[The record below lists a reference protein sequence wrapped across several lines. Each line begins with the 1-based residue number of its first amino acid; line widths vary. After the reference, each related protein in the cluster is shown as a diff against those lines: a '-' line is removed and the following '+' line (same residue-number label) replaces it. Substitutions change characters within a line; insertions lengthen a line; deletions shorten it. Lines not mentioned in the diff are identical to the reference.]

1 MLDQAKVYAAYD
13 PDDIAYGIDHL
24 AEQVRLAWSESRLVK
39 FPASYKT
46 CSNIVIAGMG
56 GSALGPDMLQSVFF
70 NNLTVPVTIVRGYD
84 LPAFVDN
91 KTLVLL
97 SSFSGTTEEVLE
109 AAVVAKKRKAKIMA
123 IAAATVGHDR
133 RGEVG
138 LQELAAKEGWPMYVF
153 TPGDLAKQ
161 PRLGTGF
168 SLAGILGMMSTLE
181 YVKFGEADV
190 RRLLTAMG
198 DVLDTCAV
206 DVLVKDN
213 PAKTV
218 AQSLHGRTVF
228 VIGAEHLLGNAHV
241 LSNQINETSKQFA
254 TYFALPELN
263 HHLLEGLTFPKGF
276 IKNVTVL
283 MLRSAHYHERVQKR
297 FKVTADIFERIGIE
311 VIEYDCGGK
320 DAIEECGE
328 VLQYGSFLSYYLAM
342 LNYVNPTPIPFVD
355 EFKERMSAS

>member
-1 MLDQAKVYAAYD
+1 MAHMLDQAKVYAAYD

-56 GSALGPDMLQSVFF
+56 GSALGPEMLQSVFF
-70 NNLTVPVTIVRGYD
+70 NNLMVPVTIVRGYD
-84 LPAFVDN
+84 LPSFVDN

-109 AAVVAKKRKAKIMA
+109 AAMVAKKRKAKIFA
-123 IAAATVGHDR
+123 IAAGGD
-133 RGEVG
+133 
-138 LQELAAKEGWPMYVF
+138 LAKLAEKEGWPMYVF

-206 DVLVKDN
+206 DVTDTDN

-218 AQSLHGRTVF
+218 AKSLHGRTVF

-283 MLRSAHYHERVQKR
+283 MLRSSHYHERVQKR

-355 EFKERMSAS
+355 EFKSKMAS

>member
-13 PDDIAYGIDHL
+13 PDDIAYGLDNL
-24 AEQVRLAWSESRLVK
+24 AEQVRLAWSESRLIK

-46 CSNIVIAGMG
+46 CSSLVIVGMG
-56 GSALGPDMLQSVFF
+56 GSALGPEMLQTVFF
-70 NNLTVPVTIVRGYD
+70 NNLTVPVMMVRGYD

-97 SSFSGTTEEVLE
+97 SSSSGTTEEVLE
-109 AAVVAKKRKAKIMA
+109 AAKVAKKRKARIMV
-123 IAAATVGHDR
+123 IAAG
-133 RGEVG
+133 GELV
-138 LQELAAKEGWPMYVF
+138 ELAAKEGWPGYVF
-153 TPGDLAKQ
+153 VPGELAKQ
-161 PRLGTGF
+161 PRLGLGF
-168 SLAGILGMMSTLE
+168 SLAGILGMLATLE

-190 RRLLTAMG
+190 RRMLTAMG

-206 DVLVKDN
+206 DVPMADN

-218 AQSLHGRTVF
+218 AQSLQGRTVF

-241 LSNQINETSKQFA
+241 ISNQLNETSKQFA

-263 HHLLEGLTFPKGF
+263 HHLLEGLAFPKGF

-283 MLRSAHYHERVQKR
+283 MLRSAHYHPRVQKR
-297 FKVTADIFERIGIE
+297 FKVTADIFERLGIE

-320 DAIEECGE
+320 DVIEECGE

-342 LNYVNPTPIPFVD
+342 LNYVNPTLIPFVE
-355 EFKERMSAS
+355 EFKKKMSM